1 MSLIGK
7 TITQLPSLT
16 SVTSG
21 ASIAVQLLTTTYN
34 ATISDL
40 AKSDS
45 FTNNLSN
52 FYSNPQVITKPIN
65 IPNDTNAL
73 IIGPTITLSG
83 DGSYNI
89 GLNSVLTITS

>member
-21 ASIAVQLLTTTYN
+21 ASIAVQFQTTTYN

-52 FYSNPQVITKPIN
+52 FYSNPSIITKN
-65 IPNDTNAL
+65 IYIPPGVNAL
-73 IIGPTITLSG
+73 IIGPTATT
-83 DGSYNI
+83 DP
-89 GLNSVLTITS
+89 SVTIFIDSSSTLTIL

>member
-7 TITQLPSLT
+7 TITQLHSLT

-52 FYSNPQVITKPIN
+52 FYSNPSLISKNLI
-65 IPNDTNAL
+65 IPNDVNAM
-73 IIGPTITLSG
+73 IIGPTATTSPSITISIG
-83 DGSYNI
+83 TGST
-89 GLNSVLTITS
+89 LTIL